1 MRIIEHQG
9 YLERN
14 KINDVQKKRAKE
26 LVQLIAPAMQ
36 KRYCD
41 GDDYE
46 EYEFYANSKI
56 EHLIFEG
63 IEDVKGLT
71 FLDLGCG
78 NNLPMIYASGRM
90 CEPWFC
96 RSLVELGAKEVIGI
110 DIGDNSEE
118 IFKHYKIDL
127 TRPNSLGFLPSS
139 SVDVATC
146 FNFFDSPDL

>member
-90 CEPWFC
+90 CEP
-96 RSLVELGAKEVIGI
+96 
-110 DIGDNSEE
+110 
-118 IFKHYKIDL
+118 
-127 TRPNSLGFLPSS
+127 
-139 SVDVATC
+139 
-146 FNFFDSPDL
+146 